1 MAIGLLLRKTCQDKS
16 DDVRIIEIQT
26 CMWKIWPTKNHGWMK
41 IFIQIWKKGM
51 KNLDEK
57 YYNQIM
63 DENLPFGW
71 KLK

>member
-1 MAIGLLLRKTCQDKS
+1 
-16 DDVRIIEIQT
+16 
-26 CMWKIWPTKNHGWMK
+26 MK

-63 DENLPFGW
+63 DENLPFG
-71 KLK
+71 

>member
-1 MAIGLLLRKTCQDKS
+1 
-16 DDVRIIEIQT
+16 
-26 CMWKIWPTKNHGWMK
+26 
-41 IFIQIWKKGM
+41 M